1 MLQGVGASGAAHCD
15 GQQTK
20 ECCCSTRAGSTAA
33 VETGLRKALLS
44 CLNPRHLSKSYKNPF
59 VPTPAGSCLPFPCAH
74 NRTPSRT
81 DTSDDGIGGAPRG
94 GYNNRTQ
101 EQQDGQQHLC
111 TPRETSKGIYCSSS
125 SKCDLSRFCNEE
137 SGTDGCCS
145 LSLTCKVE
153 SGMDGCSSLSLTR
166 DYSDPLFS
174 PPPSSIVPGPTPQ
187 PVQKDTVY
195 YGNHQ
200 PCSPFITP
208 ESTTGLAWVSTKE
221 KEGEDDAA
229 AAAKP
234 SLPSSVASSPHALS
248 LTHSSSSLGIQDV
261 EFRVEDS
268 HVHHDGCCNE
278 QLPSTSSQPSE
289 VEEGMQR
296 EDEYGGVRLG
306 NCGEGNGAVCSF
318 SHFVR
323 SRFVEDFE
331 IIDTIGRGSFG
342 SVFKVL
348 HRLDG
353 CTYAVKRSRQC
364 ANREMKIQCML
375 NEVFALAALCSEE
388 PSKHLLMYN
397 SAWIEDYTLYIQTE
411 LCDMTLEKW
420 LVLRI
425 LDSDDI
431 HRPPPKKAMKAAA
444 TGSKPVAVSTESV
457 ASTLIGEKR
466 FPPLLHCEA
475 RKLMRHIS
483 LALEIIH
490 RRGMVHLDIAPKNI
504 FIKGENFKLGDFG
517 LVTRRNAV
525 GDVME
530 GDARYMS
537 PELLQMVS
545 KNVRL
550 DKCDVFSLG
559 ITMYEVLSGRELPCN
574 GPSWHRLRSGEAL
587 APTHGCPVDL
597 LDILHSCMHPDPA
610 YRKTASG
617 LLQLATLRSG
627 IEQELDRQQ
636 QINNDLRNELSS
648 LKNRLNNP
656 DEV

>member
-1 MLQGVGASGAAHCD
+1 MAYSMLQGVGARGAAHCD

-20 ECCCSTRAGSTAA
+20 EFFCSTRAGSTAA
-33 VETGLRKALLS
+33 VETGRRKALSS
-44 CLNPRHLSKSYKNPF
+44 CLNPRHLPKSYTNPF
-59 VPTPAGSCLPFPCAH
+59 VPTLAGSCLPFPCARQVH

-81 DTSDDGIGGAPRG
+81 NTSDGGIGGAPRG
-94 GYNNRTQ
+94 GNNNHTQ
-101 EQQDGQQHLC
+101 EQQEGLHLLC
-111 TPRETSKGIYCSSS
+111 TPREARKGIYCSSS
-125 SKCDLSRFCNEE
+125 KCDLSTFCNE
-137 SGTDGCCS
+137 
-145 LSLTCKVE
+145 E
-153 SGMDGCSSLSLTR
+153 SGMDGCSSLSLTH
-166 DYSDPLFS
+166 DCSDPLFS
-174 PPPSSIVPGPTPQ
+174 SPPSSVPGPTPQ
-187 PVQKDTVY
+187 PAQKATAHD
-195 YGNHQ
+195 GGHR
-200 PCSPFITP
+200 PCTPFITP
-208 ESTTGLAWVSTKE
+208 ENSCLVWVSTKE
-221 KEGEDDAA
+221 KGGEDD
-229 AAAKP
+229 AAKP

-248 LTHSSSSLGIQDV
+248 LTHSSSSLGLQDV

-268 HVHHDGCCNE
+268 RHHHDDCCNE
-278 QLPSTSSQPSE
+278 QLPSTSSQPRE
-289 VEEGMQR
+289 VEEGVQQ
-296 EDEYGGVRLG
+296 EDEYGVRLG
-306 NCGEGNGAVCSF
+306 NCDEENGTACSF

-331 IIDTIGRGSFG
+331 VIDTIGRGSFG

-353 CTYAVKRSRQC
+353 CPYAVKRSRQY
-364 ANREMKIQCML
+364 ANREMRIQCML

-411 LCDMTLEKW
+411 LCDVTLEKW
-420 LVLRI
+420 LALRGI
-425 LDSDDI
+425 DGDDI
-431 HRPPPKKAMKAAA
+431 HRPPPEKAMKAAA
-444 TGSKPVAVSTESV
+444 AATGRKPVVSTEA
-457 ASTLIGEKR
+457 ASTSIGGKR
-466 FPPLLHCEA
+466 FPPLLYSEA

-504 FIKGENFKLGDFG
+504 FLKGENFKLGDFG

-559 ITMYEVLSGRELPCN
+559 ITLYEVLSGRELPCN
-574 GPSWHRLRSGEAL
+574 GASWHHLRSGEAL
-587 APTHGCPVDL
+587 APTPGCPVDL

-610 YRKTASG
+610 CRETASG
-617 LLQLATLRSG
+617 LLQLPTLRSG

-636 QINNDLRNELSS
+636 QISTDLRNELSS
-648 LKNRLNNP
+648 LKNRLNNSG
-656 DEV
+656 EV